1 MSRLVVVL
9 TKPKQQLRASHS
21 SSIIPLPVAVS
32 LLLPRRI
39 SSAEDIYPTSDFSPR
54 VTVLFYF
61 VLFSLKPG
69 CFWISG
75 AQRVLFL
82 YFWLLPDSLITIGTK
97 TCRGDAAELLVPLYL
112 LYIFLYF
119 LYLAKLKMSEVERHV
134 VFRPKLCALKLRA
147 WCKAPLSG
155 KWVLLTQARFL
166 VVHCLL
172 AWQRGEFCCWDRR
185 ADKTCRLLWNV
196 QIVWCLECSDPMGVK
211 LDFSLLLFM
220 YVFRAMHVWSGVLQ
234 SVDFPIRIS
243 LFLCLY
249 KG

>member
-54 VTVLFYF
+54 VTVLFCF

-147 WCKAPLSG
+147 WCKAPLYQESG
-155 KWVLLTQARFL
+155 
-166 VVHCLL
+166 
-172 AWQRGEFCCWDRR
+172 CCWAKPGFWWCIACWRGREVNPAAGTDEQIKR
-185 ADKTCRLLWNV
+185 ADCYETCRLFGALSVQTPWEWNW
-196 QIVWCLECSDPMGVK
+196 IFHFCFSCMYLGRCMYGVE
-211 LDFSLLLFM
+211 FCN
-220 YVFRAMHVWSGVLQ
+220 Q
-234 SVDFPIRIS
+234 
-243 LFLCLY
+243 
-249 KG
+249 